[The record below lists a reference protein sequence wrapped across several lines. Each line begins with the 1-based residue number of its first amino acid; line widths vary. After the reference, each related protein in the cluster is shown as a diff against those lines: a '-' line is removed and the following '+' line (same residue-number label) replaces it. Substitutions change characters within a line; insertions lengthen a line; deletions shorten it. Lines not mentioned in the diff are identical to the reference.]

1 MNGCNATGIII
12 IDGHVADSRGSGGR
26 LIESTAEGN
35 TPHRAYTVYGILC
48 VFVSVSEA
56 SQEIEVGGKS
66 RVVLQEGAVT
76 DVGVINGLAIGRIPV
91 HGVTG
96 DQGVPH
102 AGDHFRDLIRPGV
115 QLVDAQRLAQP
126 FGDEG
131 LQESLGRNRI
141 GAGGQKGILLLL
153 GQRGLQRA
161 VHGIVLPAGVFKI
174 AAGFV
179 RAQRH
184 GRAVLQRDG
193 GGYPAVAEAAV
204 KALVGLGQR
213 IADQI
218 RLVRDHI
225 DLCAAGAG
233 ADRSVLHRGENRG
246 GGIDGV
252 RTGAIEAPNG
262 GIDAEIA
269 DIHVVFGHKIIGENQ
284 LQVTDILPPPCG
296 VGCAGVRT
304 APGLEVALGHA
315 LFRSQP
321 DIAGGGAAGRPID
334 VQPSLSR

>member
-1 MNGCNATGIII
+1 M
-12 IDGHVADSRGSGGR
+12 R
-26 LIESTAEGN
+26 
-35 TPHRAYTVYGILC
+35 
-48 VFVSVSEA
+48 VFVSISGA
-56 SQEIEVGGKS
+56 AQEIEVGGKS
-66 RVVLQEGAVT
+66 RVVLAECAVI
-76 DVGVINGLAIGRIPV
+76 DVGVINPLGIGRIPV

-102 AGDHFRDLIRPGV
+102 AGDHFRNLIRPGV

-126 FGDEG
+126 FGNEG
-131 LQESLGRNRI
+131 LQESLGRIRI

-153 GQRGLQRA
+153 GQGGLQRA
-161 VHGIVLPAGVFKI
+161 VHGIILPTGVFKI

-233 ADRSVLHRGENRG
+233 ADRGVLHCGENRG

-252 RTGAIEAPNG
+252 RSGAIVAPNG
-262 GIDAEIA
+262 RIDAEIA
-269 DIHVVFGHKIIGENQ
+269 DIHVVIGTKVIVEDH
-284 LQVTDILPPPCG
+284 LQVADVLPPPCG
-296 VGCAGVRT
+296 IGGAGVRI
-304 APGLEVALGHA
+304 APGLEGALAHA
-315 LFRSQP
+315 LCLSQP
-321 DIAGGGAAGRPID
+321 DIAVVSAAGRPID